1 MQNTD
6 KTIYF
11 NFSYF
16 ALRLLGKGLYS
27 NHWTAIAELVAN
39 GLDAQANNVKI
50 YINMRNKEK
59 SVIEI
64 FDNGFGMGY
73 EDLAEKYVLIGRDKR
88 DDNKISE
95 DIKKQLM
102 GRKGIGKLAA
112 LYLSNK
118 YFLISKTGKETSA
131 WSLDASNVKDSDVP
145 HLDRIDANELNIE
158 AKEEW
163 DKFNTGTMIK
173 LTNVDLTNFGE
184 KTLAALKARLADFYL
199 LDTLQGKIEAA
210 ILTDASSK
218 ITFEDVNK
226 SIAFKNMY
234 AFYNNSEIDFSDR
247 LAESVIIKSSVE
259 KVMKTPRYVEKLNPT
274 DFKVSGKKRF
284 LKPDGSLT
292 NNELTYEMRGWI
304 GIHTS
309 IHKDDARLNDS
320 EYLKNKAYRPNQ
332 LRLYVRKKL
341 AVENFLEYV
350 RNTQAF
356 ANYIEGE
363 ISFDILD
370 DNELGDIATSNRQ
383 GFVEDDERVQLLV
396 AILKPI
402 INSLIRCRVNIG
414 QKVHEEELAFY
425 EEEKRQEEEKRRVE
439 EEKRKE
445 AERLREEEERR
456 RIEAERLREEEEQ
469 RRKEAESLREEEE
482 QRRSQA
488 EQKAAKL
495 DEELKTTSSDLKSEK
510 KRNHFLVD
518 SLSQDHFVFAEKLH
532 MVKINVSTIESVV
545 KKLIMK
551 LQRGRFV
558 ENDAWESLKTISY
571 LVKRVHAVLEYGGL
585 AHFNTKEEI
594 IEGDLFEFILEY
606 CETVLC
612 KYENINVI
620 VSISENVQYITRF
633 SAQDVAVI
641 LENVI
646 SNSIKHQAE
655 ILYIKMYRENEKF
668 VIDLVDDG
676 KGLDHKVGNVEELF
690 EFGKGYTTAG
700 TGVGLFH
707 IREIVGKNLRGNIK
721 ILENLSKGFG
731 LQIRM

>member
-6 KTIYF
+6 NTIYF

-50 YINMRNKEK
+50 YINMTNKEN

-64 FDNGFGMGY
+64 FDNGHGMGY

-88 DDNKISE
+88 DDDKITD

-131 WSLDASNVKDSDVP
+131 WCLDASHVKDTDVP
-145 HLDRIDANELNIE
+145 RLDRIDINKLDIE
-158 AKEEW
+158 AKDEW
-163 DKFNTGTMIK
+163 DKLETGTMIR
-173 LTNVDLTNFGE
+173 LTNVDLTYFGE
-184 KTLAALKARLADFYL
+184 KTLAGLKARLADFYL
-199 LDTLQGKIEAA
+199 LDSLKGRIEAA

-218 ITFEDVNK
+218 IIFEKLEK

-234 AFYNNSEIDFSDR
+234 AFYNNSGIDFSDK
-247 LAESVIIKSSVE
+247 LAKSVIIRSSVPS
-259 KVMKTPRYVEKLNPT
+259 VMQNPRNIEVLNPA
-274 DFKVSGKKRF
+274 DFEVSGKKRF
-284 LKPDGSLT
+284 LKSDGSYT
-292 NNELTYEMRGWI
+292 DSEITYEMRGWI
-304 GIHTS
+304 GLHTS
-309 IHKDDARLNDS
+309 ILKDDAVLNDK

-332 LRLYVRKKL
+332 LRLYVRNKL

-350 RNTQAF
+350 KNTQVF
-356 ANYIEGE
+356 SNYIEGE

-396 AILKPI
+396 SILKPI
-402 INSLIRCRVNIG
+402 INSLIRCRVNLG
-414 QKVHEEELAFY
+414 QKVGEEEDAY
-425 EEEKRQEEEKRRVE
+425 YAEQKRQQEEKLRVE

-445 AERLREEEERR
+445 AERIRSEEQQRR
-456 RIEAERLREEEEQ
+456 MDAERKRVVEEQ
-469 RRKEAESLREEEE
+469 KRKE
-482 QRRSQA
+482 A

-518 SLSQDHFVFAEKLH
+518 SLSEDHFNFAEKLH

-571 LVKRVHAVLEYGGL
+571 LVKRMHAVLEYGGL
-585 AHFNTKEEI
+585 AQFNTKEEI
-594 IEGDLFEFILEY
+594 TEGDLFEFILEY
-606 CETVLC
+606 CENVLN
-612 KYENINVI
+612 KYDNINVI
-620 VSISENVQYITRF
+620 VNISEGVQYVTRF

-655 ILYIKMYRENEKF
+655 NLYIKMSRENKQYFIEL
-668 VIDLVDDG
+668 IDDG
-676 KGLDHKVGNVEELF
+676 KGMDHKVRNVEELF

-700 TGVGLFH
+700 TGVGLYH
-707 IREIVGKNLRGNIK
+707 IREIVQKNLHGNIK
-721 ILENLSKGFG
+721 IIENLSRGFG